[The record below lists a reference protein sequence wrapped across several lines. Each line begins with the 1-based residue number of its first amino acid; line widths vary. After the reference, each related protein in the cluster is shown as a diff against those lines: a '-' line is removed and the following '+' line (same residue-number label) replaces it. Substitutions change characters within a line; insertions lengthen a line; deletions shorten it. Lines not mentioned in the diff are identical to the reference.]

1 MSTSDET
8 SVSSDQELEAD
19 LSSRRKDVLNTSFN
33 IDDVLKVAG
42 IDVTNN
48 DDVPKKVLGNDRS
61 ITKWMLKFRIQS
73 NYILQQTQIPLY
85 VR

>member
-33 IDDVLKVAG
+33 IDDMLKVAG
-42 IDVTNN
+42 IDVINN
-48 DDVPKKVLGNDRS
+48 DDVPKNSLRE
-61 ITKWMLKFRIQS
+61 R
-73 NYILQQTQIPLY
+73 QIKDK
-85 VR
+85 RDAEI

>member
-42 IDVTNN
+42 IDVINN
-48 DDVPKKVLGNDRS
+48 DDVPKKV
-61 ITKWMLKFRIQS
+61 
-73 NYILQQTQIPLY
+73 
-85 VR
+85 

>member
-42 IDVTNN
+42 IDVINN
-48 DDVPKKVLGNDRS
+48 DDVPKNSLRE
-61 ITKWMLKFRIQS
+61 R
-73 NYILQQTQIPLY
+73 QIKDK
-85 VR
+85 RDAEI

>member
-42 IDVTNN
+42 IDVINN
-48 DDVPKKVLGNDRS
+48 DDVPKNSLRE
-61 ITKWMLKFRIQS
+61 R
-73 NYILQQTQIPLY
+73 QIKDKRDAE
-85 VR
+85 V

>member
-8 SVSSDQELEAD
+8 LVSSDQELEAD

-42 IDVTNN
+42 IDVINN
-48 DDVPKKVLGNDRS
+48 DDVPKKSQGTAD
-61 ITKWMLKFRIQS
+61 Q
-73 NYILQQTQIPLY
+73 
-85 VR
+85 

>member
-42 IDVTNN
+42 IDVINN
-48 DDVPKKVLGNDRS
+48 DDVPKKSQGTAD
-61 ITKWMLKFRIQS
+61 Q
-73 NYILQQTQIPLY
+73 
-85 VR
+85 

>member
-42 IDVTNN
+42 IDVSTMTMSQ
-48 DDVPKKVLGNDRS
+48 KKSQGTTD
-61 ITKWMLKFRIQS
+61 Q
-73 NYILQQTQIPLY
+73 
-85 VR
+85 

>member
-42 IDVTNN
+42 IDVINN
-48 DDVPKKVLGNDRS
+48 DDVPKKSLRERQIND
-61 ITKWMLKFRIQS
+61 KMDAE
-73 NYILQQTQIPLY
+73 
-85 VR
+85 V